1 MDGSLPNVMSD
12 ALTAPAQWVIV
23 LPIVLAMM
31 GSAGLLMVRRSNR
44 APLVG
49 AVLVVLGIIA
59 CDIALLLNVL
69 ENGPVSMTMG
79 RWLPPFGI
87 SLTADIFGAAFALAA
102 ALVTLLILV
111 YAEIDREGADGRD
124 AFHSMVLLL
133 LAGVTGAFLTGDLF
147 NLYVWFEVTLIAS
160 FGLIVQGGRPAQ
172 LDGAVKYGFLN
183 FLATTLFL
191 MSLGLTYGLLGT
203 LNMADIMGVA
213 PLANPV
219 AMAGVAALL
228 LLAFGMKAAAFP
240 LNAWLPASYHTPPAA
255 ISALFA
261 ALLTKVGA
269 YALLRALVAVLPASR
284 DMLEPVLALIVI
296 ATLLIAPLGAIA
308 ETNLRRAIGFI
319 VIGGIGAVMVGIAV
333 PAETGIAGAGLYIL
347 HAMLAMA
354 ALYMVAG
361 LIEKRT
367 GSLDT
372 RQMGGL
378 YAASAPLSILFLVL
392 VLASAGVPPFLGFW
406 PKLLLLEAGMADAM
420 SGAANSWI
428 GTGLVLALLANAVL
442 TLIAGTRLW
451 AHVFWRSGPEGAAS
465 EHAVQPLLPLNGRA
479 RLGLGATALLTAAIV
494 LAGLWPAPLLDGAR
508 SGAADIAD
516 PARYVAATGLAE
528 DMR

>member
-1 MDGSLPNVMSD
+1 MDAALPNVMIE
-12 ALTAPAQWVIV
+12 TATPIGDWVIV
-23 LPIVLAMM
+23 LP
-31 GSAGLLMVRRSNR
+31 
-44 APLVG
+44 
-49 AVLVVLGIIA
+49 VVLGLMGAALLLIVRRNAILSLTGALVVVAAIIA
-59 CDIALLLNVL
+59 CEIALLLAVL

-87 SLTADIFGAAFALAA
+87 SLTADIFGASFALAA
-102 ALVTLLILV
+102 SVVTFFVLL
-111 YAEIDREGADGRD
+111 YAETDGEQAENME
-124 AFHSMVLLL
+124 AFHALVLLL

-191 MSLGLTYGLLGT
+191 LSLGLLYGLLGT
-203 LNMADIMGVA
+203 LNMADIMRVA
-213 PLANPV
+213 PLANPA

-261 ALLTKVGA
+261 GLLTKVGA
-269 YALLRALVAVLPASR
+269 YALLRALVVILPGSR
-284 DMLEPVLALIVI
+284 DLLEPVLLIIAV

-308 ETNLRRAIGFI
+308 ETNLRRAIGFF
-319 VIGGIGAVMVGIAV
+319 VIGGIGVIMVGLV
-333 PAETGIAGAGLYIL
+333 LPSETGIAGSGLYIV
-347 HAMLAMA
+347 HALLSMT

-361 LIEKRT
+361 LIEQRT
-367 GSLDT
+367 GAFDT

-378 YAASAPLSILFLVL
+378 YTASAPLSILFITL
-392 VLASAGVPPFLGFW
+392 VLAAAGMPPFLGFW
-406 PKLLLLEAGMADAM
+406 PKLLLLESSLAQGVSGDA
-420 SGAANSWI
+420 SSWV
-428 GTGLVLALLANAVL
+428 GGVLALALLVNAVL

-451 AHVFWRSGPEGAAS
+451 SHIFWRPLPVGQSVLGPTKPGNRGVLSSAI
-465 EHAVQPLLPLNGRA
+465 LCIG
-479 RLGLGATALLTAAIV
+479 IV
-494 LAGLWPAPLLDGAR
+494 LAGLWPAPLMDSLR
-508 SGAADIAD
+508 TGAADIVD
-516 PARYVAATGLAE
+516 PSRYIAATNLAE
-528 DMR
+528 VTDK